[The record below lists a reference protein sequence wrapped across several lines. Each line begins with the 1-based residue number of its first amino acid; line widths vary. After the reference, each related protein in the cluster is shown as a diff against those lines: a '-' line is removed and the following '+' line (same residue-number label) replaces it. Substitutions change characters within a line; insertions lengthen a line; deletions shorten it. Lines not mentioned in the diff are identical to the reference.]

1 MREVAC
7 GGRRVFPCEADM
19 TSTVQELAAKIGM
32 DYDEFIGEM
41 RKRGCSEPT
50 AAKIWRGDYENFQDF
65 ADNDM
70 YLSNLR
76 KAAFVLKVGTGVLL
90 PK

>member
-1 MREVAC
+1 MISR
-7 GGRRVFPCEADM
+7 
-19 TSTVQELAAKIGM
+19 VQELAARLGM
-32 DYDEFIGEM
+32 GYDEFIGEM

-50 AAKIWRGDYENFQDF
+50 AAKIWRGDYEDFDDF

-76 KAAFVLKVGTGVLL
+76 KAAFVLKVGTGMLL

>member
-1 MREVAC
+1 MKSR
-7 GGRRVFPCEADM
+7 
-19 TSTVQELAAKIGM
+19 VQELAEKIGM
-32 DYDEFIGEM
+32 SYDEFIGEM

-50 AAKIWRGDYENFQDF
+50 AIKLWRGDYENFENF
-65 ADNDM
+65 NDNDM

-76 KAAFVLKVGTGVLL
+76 KAAFVLKVNTGILL